1 MVLRVPVVHRDGR
14 NGRDRLRVE
23 THHALGAFR
32 GPSPLPCQSVAV
44 LLRRPWRRQ
53 RYRGAQ
59 PAETE
64 AARLGLTKHRCD
76 RPGHVRHAPV
86 RQVRSAHVPVSDAR
100 PGRARR
106 ASVRLIAGHSPVR
119 SVRCASVRVLGVQQ
133 SPPCVGPATGLVQ
146 PIRLSTDYMHS
157 RAQALLGSRA
167 QALPGS
173 RAHALPWYPCSPRGA
188 SEGGGAARRAGGPS
202 SATHG

>member
-1 MVLRVPVVHRDGR
+1 M
-14 NGRDRLRVE
+14 
-23 THHALGAFR
+23 
-32 GPSPLPCQSVAV
+32 S
-44 LLRRPWRRQ
+44 
-53 RYRGAQ
+53 
-59 PAETE
+59 
-64 AARLGLTKHRCD
+64 
-76 RPGHVRHAPV
+76 
-86 RQVRSAHVPVSDAR
+86 VSDAR
-100 PGRARR
+100 PGRARH

-119 SVRCASVRVLGVQQ
+119 SVRCAPVRVLGVQQ

-173 RAHALPWYPCSPRGA
+173 RAQALPWYPCSPRGA

-202 SATHG
+202 SATHLLYKTSGRQKMKKSTAVVRVVPLLSRCCPAVVRVVPLLFPLLSRCCQSFEIVAMALVVVVGILSA